1 MVLSHEQ
8 LILIAKGLGFSR
20 IGVTSLDAE
29 DSLREEM
36 VHFADWLD
44 QGCHGDMAY
53 LGRNTQIRGN
63 PRLLL
68 DSTNTGHLRAIAV
81 LMNYLPASSHAR
93 WREDHVRGL
102 ADPDRAVVSVYA
114 HGRDYHK
121 VLRTRLAR
129 LAQQLQAQTN
139 AQYQFRACVDSAP
152 VLEVALAR
160 RCGLGWRGKHTL
172 LLNRE
177 QGSMF
182 FLGVLITDMPIEP
195 LRFASELA
203 ESEEGHCGICTKCLD
218 VCPTE
223 AFVGPYRLDARR
235 CISYLTIEH
244 KGSIPS
250 DLRPLIGNRVYG
262 CDDCQQACPWNQYA
276 QVASVSDFD
285 VRNGLDNATLVALF
299 SWTEEE
305 FLQRHQGS
313 AILRIGYERWLRNLA
328 VAMGNSLASE
338 NCKEPLRSEL
348 IHALK
353 KRDRDASELVR
364 EHVAWALD
372 CPGPPRPP
380 AASSG

>member
-1 MVLSHEQ
+1 MVFDHKQ
-8 LILIAKGLGFSR
+8 LILIAKGLGFAR
-20 IGVTSLDAE
+20 IGVTSLDAR
-29 DSLREEM
+29 DSLRNEM
-36 VHFADWLD
+36 VQFADWISK
-44 QGCHGDMAY
+44 GYHGDMTY
-53 LGRNTQIRGN
+53 LQRHEQIRQD
-63 PRLLL
+63 PRVLLNARE
-68 DSTNTGHLRAIAV
+68 SAHLRAVVV
-81 LMNYLPASSHAR
+81 LMNYLPASTHGN
-93 WREDHVRGL
+93 WREHHVQGL
-102 ADPDRAVVSVYA
+102 ESPDRAVVSVYA

-121 VLRTRLAR
+121 VLRARLAR
-129 LAQQLQAQTN
+129 LAEELQAKTN

-152 VLEVALAR
+152 VLEVELAK

-182 FLGVLITDMPIEP
+182 FLGVLLTDMPIEP
-195 LRFASELA
+195 LRFAAELA
-203 ESEEGHCGICTKCLD
+203 ESEEGHCGSCTKCLES
-218 VCPTE
+218 CPTQ

-250 DLRPLIGNRVYG
+250 DLRPFVGNRVYG

-285 VRNGLDNATLVALF
+285 VRNGLNEATLIALF
-299 SWTEEE
+299 GWTEDE

-328 VAMGNSLASE
+328 VAMGNSLASA
-338 NCKEPLRSEL
+338 NCEEPLRSEL
-348 IHALK
+348 VAALK
-353 KRDRDASELVR
+353 ARENHESELVR

-372 CPGPPRPP
+372 RR
-380 AASSG
+380 A